1 MSQMT
6 YNRKK
11 EFIYGIKRTSRVCK
25 DVFARLFCAT
35 RAMFILSTESYSVRE
50 TIKQEKRNGTLVNA
64 CGPRAAKSAIVLD
77 NGAVASSPVKPE
89 TLVNR
94 INQAQNLQKVDK
106 NFDTTEEDEDDIDD
120 IPFDDIVNEELE
132 DEDE

>member
-1 MSQMT
+1 MAL
-6 YNRKK
+6 N
-11 EFIYGIKRTSRVCK
+11 VPL
-25 DVFARLFCAT
+25 VFAKMSSRDYFCAT